1 MDFTDFPLEIIFII
15 FEKLLESED
24 YIYDEYEIND
34 DWQELDD
41 RSYFKEYNFREYDF
55 DTYNAYQLSSLS
67 LLNKKYYKTFNSDI
81 YWEQILQYKNIV
93 LPKKNNKKKY
103 IQSIIWP
110 YFKKIDGYYK
120 CKLLEENTCLKI
132 EDKNIEY
139 IDDLLGSA
147 DENEYGQFMIN
158 MKGFWTQTLK
168 NKIPNKSNN
177 WMTMTFETRGYPR
190 NKSYGWVR
198 GISRTLKCKYLK
210 NIRYY
215 KNEIELSKK
224 RFKSC
229 KLYLNR

>member
-1 MDFTDFPLEIIFII
+1 MDFTDFPIEIIFII

-24 YIYDEYEIND
+24 YIYDENDIND

-110 YFKKIDGYYK
+110 YFKKIDRYYK